1 VFTTKVDLWTHLAY
15 QTQKSGRKTMKLLLI
30 HTGGTIGMAQTP
42 EGLAPRK
49 GLVEEAITK
58 RLPQGTELVAE
69 VFDPLLDSA
78 DVGPAHWNR
87 MLETIRSH
95 PDAAV
100 IITHGTDTMAFT
112 GAALSQALAGE
123 NRSVILCGSMLPLG
137 HGGDAEGNL
146 DLAIT
151 AAAAAANE
159 AGVKLAFAGRVL
171 AADGLVKHHSHE
183 ADAFRSQAQATPAKP
198 KHRSFEHRKLA
209 ILTLSPGVPAEAVRA
224 MLGTLDGAV
233 LRIFGAGTAMNDA
246 NLLEVLAEAVRNGKR
261 LRAVSQCEAGG
272 LSPGAYAA
280 GAGLWSTGIEN
291 GGTETP
297 EAALIHLWLN

>member
-1 VFTTKVDLWTHLAY
+1 
-15 QTQKSGRKTMKLLLI
+15 MKLLLI
-30 HTGGTIGMAQTP
+30 HTGGTIGMAETP

-49 GLVEEAITK
+49 GLVEEAISK
-58 RLPQGTELVAE
+58 RLPEGVELVAE

-87 MLETIRSH
+87 MMQTIRSH
-95 PDAAV
+95 PQAAV

-137 HGGDAEGNL
+137 QEGDAEGNL
-146 DLAIT
+146 ELAISAAT
-151 AAAAAANE
+151 ANKP
-159 AGVKLAFAGRVL
+159 GVWLAFAGKRL

-183 ADAFRSQAQATPAKP
+183 ADAFRSQAQAKSNVPQRRT
-198 KHRSFEHRKLA
+198 FEDRRLA
-209 ILTLSPGVPAEAVRA
+209 ILTLSPGVPADAVEA
-224 MLGTLDGAV
+224 MLAKLDGAV
-233 LRIFGAGTAMNDA
+233 LRIFGAGTAMNDPD
-246 NLLEVLAEAVRNGKR
+246 LLTVLAEAVKSGKR
-261 LRAVSQCEAGG
+261 LRAVSQCESGG

-291 GGTETP
+291 GGAQTP

>member
-1 VFTTKVDLWTHLAY
+1 
-15 QTQKSGRKTMKLLLI
+15 MKLLLI
-30 HTGGTIGMAQTP
+30 HTGGTIGMAETP
-42 EGLAPRK
+42 EGLAPLK
-49 GLVEEAITK
+49 GLVEDAIAT
-58 RLPQGTELVAE
+58 RLPDGVELVAE

-78 DVGPAHWNR
+78 DVGPTHWNL
-87 MLETIRSH
+87 MLETIRNH

-123 NRSVILCGSMLPLG
+123 NRRVVLCGSMLPLG
-137 HGGDAEGNL
+137 HQGDAEGNL
-146 DLAIT
+146 DLAIS
-151 AAAAAANE
+151 AAAAKE
-159 AGVKLAFAGRVL
+159 TGVLLAFAGKLL

-183 ADAFRSQAQATPAKP
+183 ADAFRSQPQATPGVPQRRTFAD
-198 KHRSFEHRKLA
+198 RKLA
-209 ILTLSPGVPAEAVRA
+209 VLTLSPGIPAEAVEA
-224 MLGTLDGAV
+224 MLEKLDGAV

-246 NLLEVLAEAVRNGKR
+246 ELLTVLAEAVKGEKR

-280 GAGLWSTGIEN
+280 GASLWNTGIEN
-291 GGTETP
+291 GGAETP

>member
-1 VFTTKVDLWTHLAY
+1 
-15 QTQKSGRKTMKLLLI
+15 MKLLLI
-30 HTGGTIGMAQTP
+30 HTGGTIGMAETP

-49 GLVEEAITK
+49 GLVEEAISK
-58 RLPQGTELVAE
+58 RLPQGTQLIAE

-95 PDAAV
+95 PDASV

-123 NRSVILCGSMLPLG
+123 ARRVILCGSMLPLG
-137 HGGDAEGNL
+137 HKGDAEGNL
-146 DLAIT
+146 DLAIS
-151 AAAAAANE
+151 AAMGTE
-159 AGVKLAFAGRVL
+159 PGVLLAFAGKL
-171 AADGLVKHHSHE
+171 LNADGLVKHHSHE
-183 ADAFRSQAQATPAKP
+183 ADAFRSQPQARPNTPQ
-198 KHRSFEHRKLA
+198 HRTFEDRKLT
-209 ILTLSPGVPAEAVRA
+209 ILTLSPGIPADAVEA
-224 MLGTLDGAV
+224 MLEKLDGAV
-233 LRIFGAGTAMNDA
+233 LRIFGSGTAMNDT
-246 NLLEVLAEAVRNGKR
+246 NLLKVLAAAVKSGKR

>member
-1 VFTTKVDLWTHLAY
+1 
-15 QTQKSGRKTMKLLLI
+15 MKLLLI
-30 HTGGTIGMAQTP
+30 HTGGTIGMAETS
-42 EGLAPRK
+42 EGLAPRM
-49 GLVEEAITK
+49 GLVEEAVAE
-58 RLPQGTELVAE
+58 RLPAGTDFSAE

-78 DVGPAHWNR
+78 DVGPRHWNR
-87 MLETIRSH
+87 MLDTIRSH

-123 NRSVILCGSMLPLG
+123 NRRVILCGSMLPLG
-137 HGGDAEGNL
+137 HNGDAEGNL
-146 DLAIT
+146 DLAISAT
-151 AAAAAANE
+151 GSRE
-159 AGVKLAFAGRVL
+159 PGVFLAFAGKLL
-171 AADGLVKHHSHE
+171 AADGLVKHDSHE
-183 ADAFRSQAQATPAKP
+183 ADAFRAQPQTIPAPP
-198 KHRSFEHRKLA
+198 KQRTFDDRKLA
-209 ILTLSPGVPAEAVRA
+209 ILTLSPGIPAEAVKA

-246 NLLEVLAEAVRNGKR
+246 NLLTVLAEAVKSGKR

-291 GGTETP
+291 SGTETP

>member
-1 VFTTKVDLWTHLAY
+1 
-15 QTQKSGRKTMKLLLI
+15 MKLLLI
-30 HTGGTIGMAQTP
+30 HTGGTIGMAETP

-58 RLPQGTELVAE
+58 RLPQGTEFIAE

-87 MLETIRSH
+87 MLDTIRSH

-123 NRSVILCGSMLPLG
+123 ARRVILCGSMLPLG
-137 HGGDAEGNL
+137 QEGDAEGNL
-146 DLAIT
+146 DLAIS
-151 AAAAAANE
+151 AAAAAE
-159 AGVKLAFAGRVL
+159 PGVLLAFAGKL
-171 AADGLVKHHSHE
+171 LTADGLVKHHSHE
-183 ADAFRSQAQATPAKP
+183 ADAFRSQPQARPNTPQ
-198 KHRSFEHRKLA
+198 RRTFEDRKLS
-209 ILTLSPGVPAEAVRA
+209 ILTLSPGIPAEAVEA
-224 MLGTLDGAV
+224 MLAKLDGAV

-246 NLLEVLAEAVRNGKR
+246 DLLKVLAQAVKDGKR

-280 GAGLWSTGIEN
+280 GAGLWSMGIEN
-291 GGTETP
+291 GGTQTP

>member
-1 VFTTKVDLWTHLAY
+1 
-15 QTQKSGRKTMKLLLI
+15 MKLLLI
-30 HTGGTIGMAQTP
+30 HTGGTIGMAETP

-49 GLVEEAITK
+49 GLVEEAISK
-58 RLPQGTELVAE
+58 RLPQGTELIAD

-95 PDAAV
+95 PDATV

-123 NRSVILCGSMLPLG
+123 ARRVILCGSMLPLG
-137 HGGDAEGNL
+137 QEGDAEGNL
-146 DLAIT
+146 DLAMS
-151 AAAAAANE
+151 AATVAE
-159 AGVKLAFAGRVL
+159 PGVLLAFAGKLL

-183 ADAFRSQAQATPAKP
+183 ADSFRTQPQATPGAP
-198 KHRSFEHRKLA
+198 KRRTFLDRKLA
-209 ILTLSPGVPAEAVRA
+209 ILALSPGIPADAVEA
-224 MLGTLDGAV
+224 MLEKLDGAV
-233 LRIFGAGTAMNDA
+233 LRIFGSGTAMNDT
-246 NLLEVLAEAVRNGKR
+246 NLLKVLATAVKSGKR

-280 GAGLWSTGIEN
+280 GAGLWTTGIEN

>member
-1 VFTTKVDLWTHLAY
+1 
-15 QTQKSGRKTMKLLLI
+15 MKLLLI
-30 HTGGTIGMAQTP
+30 HTGGTIGMAETP
-42 EGLAPRK
+42 EGLAPLK
-49 GLVEEAITK
+49 GLVEEAIAA
-58 RLPQGTELVAE
+58 RLPAGAVLTAD

-87 MLETIRSH
+87 MLETIRRH
-95 PDAAV
+95 PEAAV
-100 IITHGTDTMAFT
+100 IITHGTDTMAFS

-123 NRSVILCGSMLPLG
+123 NRRVILCGSMLPLG
-137 HGGDAEGNL
+137 HQGDAEGNL
-146 DLAIT
+146 DLAISAT
-151 AAAAAANE
+151 ASRE
-159 AGVKLAFAGRVL
+159 PGVFLAFAGKLL
-171 AADGLVKHHSHE
+171 AADGLVKHDSHE
-183 ADAFRSQAQATPAKP
+183 ADAFRAQPQATPDMP
-198 KHRSFEHRKLA
+198 QRRTFEDRKLA
-209 ILTLSPGVPAEAVRA
+209 ILTLSPGIPAEAVKA
-224 MLGTLDGAV
+224 MLERLDGAV

-246 NLLEVLAEAVRNGKR
+246 GLLSVLAEAVRNGKR

>member
-1 VFTTKVDLWTHLAY
+1 MLMVDLGTQLAY
-15 QTQKSGRKTMKLLLI
+15 QTPKVLGGATMTLLLI
-30 HTGGTIGMAQTP
+30 HTGGTIGMAETP

-49 GLVEEAITK
+49 GLVEEAISK
-58 RLPQGTELVAE
+58 RLPEGMELIAH

-123 NRSVILCGSMLPLG
+123 ARRVILCGSMLPLG
-137 HGGDAEGNL
+137 QEGDAEGNL
-146 DLAIT
+146 DLAIQAAT
-151 AAAAAANE
+151 AAE
-159 AGVKLAFAGRVL
+159 PGVLLAFAGKL
-171 AADGLVKHHSHE
+171 LPADGLVKHHSHE
-183 ADAFRSQAQATPAKP
+183 ADAFRSQPQAAPNTPQ
-198 KHRSFEHRKLA
+198 RRTFEDRKIA
-209 ILTLSPGVPAEAVRA
+209 VITLSPGIPAGAVEA
-224 MLGTLDGAV
+224 MLVKLDGAV

-246 NLLEVLAEAVRNGKR
+246 ELLKVLGQAVKGGKR

-291 GGTETP
+291 GGTQTP

>member
-1 VFTTKVDLWTHLAY
+1 
-15 QTQKSGRKTMKLLLI
+15 MKLLLI
-30 HTGGTIGMAQTP
+30 HTGGTIGMAETS

-58 RLPQGTELVAE
+58 CLPEGTELIAD

-78 DVGPAHWNR
+78 DVGPVHWNR

-100 IITHGTDTMAFT
+100 IITHGTDTMTFT
-112 GAALSQALAGE
+112 GAALSQALAGGS
-123 NRSVILCGSMLPLG
+123 RRVILCGSMLPLG
-137 HGGDAEGNL
+137 HNGDAEGNL
-146 DLAIT
+146 DLAISAT
-151 AAAAAANE
+151 ENGE
-159 AGVKLAFAGRVL
+159 PGVFLAFAGKLL
-171 AADGLVKHHSHE
+171 AADGLVKHDSHQ
-183 ADAFRSQAQATPAKP
+183 ADAFRAQPQATPDTP
-198 KHRSFEHRKLA
+198 KHRTFEERKLA
-209 ILTLSPGVPAEAVRA
+209 ILTLSPGIPADAVKA
-224 MLGTLDGAV
+224 MLERLDGAV

-246 NLLEVLAEAVRNGKR
+246 GLLSVLAEAVTSGKR

-272 LSPGAYAA
+272 LEPGAYAA
-280 GAGLWSTGIEN
+280 GAGLWGTGIEN

>member
-1 VFTTKVDLWTHLAY
+1 
-15 QTQKSGRKTMKLLLI
+15 MKLLLI
-30 HTGGTIGMAQTP
+30 HTGGTIGMAETP

-49 GLVEEAITK
+49 GLVEEAISK
-58 RLPQGTELVAE
+58 RLPQGTQLIAD

-123 NRSVILCGSMLPLG
+123 ARRVILCGSMLPLG
-137 HGGDAEGNL
+137 QEGDAEGNL
-146 DLAIT
+146 DLAISAATT
-151 AAAAAANE
+151 AE
-159 AGVKLAFAGRVL
+159 PGVLLAFAGKLL

-183 ADAFRSQAQATPAKP
+183 ADAFRSQPQARPGTP
-198 KHRSFEHRKLA
+198 KHRTFEDRKLA
-209 ILTLSPGVPAEAVRA
+209 ILTLSPGMPAEAVRA

-246 NLLEVLAEAVRNGKR
+246 NLLTVLAEAVKSGKR

>member
-1 VFTTKVDLWTHLAY
+1 
-15 QTQKSGRKTMKLLLI
+15 MKLLLI
-30 HTGGTIGMAQTP
+30 HTGGTIGMAETP

-49 GLVEEAITK
+49 GLVEEAISK
-58 RLPQGTELVAE
+58 RLPPGTELIAD

-123 NRSVILCGSMLPLG
+123 ARRVILCGSMLPLG
-137 HGGDAEGNL
+137 QEGDAEGNL
-146 DLAIT
+146 DLAIS
-151 AAAAAANE
+151 AATVAE
-159 AGVKLAFAGRVL
+159 PGVLLAFAGKLL

-183 ADAFRSQAQATPAKP
+183 ADSFRTQPQATPGAP
-198 KHRSFEHRKLA
+198 KRRTFLDRKLA
-209 ILTLSPGVPAEAVRA
+209 ILALSPGIPADAVEAI
-224 MLGTLDGAV
+224 LEKLDGAV
-233 LRIFGAGTAMNDA
+233 LRIFGSGTAMNDT
-246 NLLEVLAEAVRNGKR
+246 NLLKVLATAVKSGKR

-280 GAGLWSTGIEN
+280 GAGLWSAGIEN

>member
-1 VFTTKVDLWTHLAY
+1 
-15 QTQKSGRKTMKLLLI
+15 MKLLLI
-30 HTGGTIGMAQTP
+30 HTGGTIGMAETS
-42 EGLAPRK
+42 EGLAPLK
-49 GLVEEAITK
+49 GLVEEAIAE
-58 RLPQGTELVAE
+58 RLPAGAVLTAD

-87 MLETIRSH
+87 MLETVRRH

-123 NRSVILCGSMLPLG
+123 NRRVILCGSMLPLG
-137 HGGDAEGNL
+137 HQGDAEGNL
-146 DLAIT
+146 DLAISAT
-151 AAAAAANE
+151 ASKE
-159 AGVKLAFAGRVL
+159 PGVFLAFAGKLL
-171 AADGLVKHHSHE
+171 AADGLVKHDSHE
-183 ADAFRSQAQATPAKP
+183 ADAFRAQPQATPDVP
-198 KHRSFEHRKLA
+198 QRRTFEDRKLA
-209 ILTLSPGVPAEAVRA
+209 ILTLSPGIPAEAVKA
-224 MLGTLDGAV
+224 MLERLDGAV
-233 LRIFGAGTAMNDA
+233 LRIFGAGTAMNDTV
-246 NLLEVLAEAVRNGKR
+246 LLSVLAEAVRNGKR

>member
-1 VFTTKVDLWTHLAY
+1 
-15 QTQKSGRKTMKLLLI
+15 MKLLLI
-30 HTGGTIGMAQTP
+30 HTGGTIGMAETP

-58 RLPQGTELVAE
+58 RLPQGTELIVK

-87 MLETIRSH
+87 MLDTIRSH

-123 NRSVILCGSMLPLG
+123 ARRVLLCGSMLPLG
-137 HGGDAEGNL
+137 HKGDAEGNL
-146 DLAIT
+146 DLAIS
-151 AAAAAANE
+151 AAAAAE
-159 AGVKLAFAGRVL
+159 PGVWLAFAGKL
-171 AADGLVKHHSHE
+171 LTADGLVKHHSHE
-183 ADAFRSQAQATPAKP
+183 ADAFRSQPQARPNTPQ
-198 KHRSFEHRKLA
+198 RRTFEDRKLS
-209 ILTLSPGVPAEAVRA
+209 ILTLSPGIPAEAVEA
-224 MLGTLDGAV
+224 MLAKLDGAV

-246 NLLEVLAEAVRNGKR
+246 DLLKVLAQAVKDGKR

-291 GGTETP
+291 GGTQTP

>member
-1 VFTTKVDLWTHLAY
+1 
-15 QTQKSGRKTMKLLLI
+15 MKLLLI
-30 HTGGTIGMAQTP
+30 HTGGTIGMAETP
-42 EGLAPRK
+42 EGLAPLK
-49 GLVEEAITK
+49 GLVEDAIAT
-58 RLPQGTELVAE
+58 RLPDGVELVAD

-78 DVGPAHWNR
+78 DVGPTHWNL
-87 MLETIRSH
+87 MLETIRNH

-123 NRSVILCGSMLPLG
+123 NRRVVLCGSMLPLG
-137 HGGDAEGNL
+137 HQGDAEGNL
-146 DLAIT
+146 DLAIS
-151 AAAAAANE
+151 AAAAKE
-159 AGVKLAFAGRVL
+159 TGVLLAFAGKLL

-183 ADAFRSQAQATPAKP
+183 ADAFRSQPQATPAVP
-198 KHRSFEHRKLA
+198 QRRTFADRKLA
-209 ILTLSPGVPAEAVRA
+209 VLTLSPGIPAAAVEA
-224 MLGTLDGAV
+224 MLEKLDGAA

-246 NLLEVLAEAVRNGKR
+246 ELLTVLAEAVKSGKR

-291 GGTETP
+291 GGAETP

>member
-1 VFTTKVDLWTHLAY
+1 
-15 QTQKSGRKTMKLLLI
+15 MKLLLI
-30 HTGGTIGMAQTP
+30 HTGGTIGMAETP

-49 GLVEEAITK
+49 GLVEEAISK
-58 RLPQGTELVAE
+58 RLPQGTQLIAE

-95 PDAAV
+95 PDASV

-123 NRSVILCGSMLPLG
+123 ARRVILCGSMLPLG
-137 HGGDAEGNL
+137 HKGDAEGNL
-146 DLAIT
+146 DLAISAAT
-151 AAAAAANE
+151 AAE
-159 AGVKLAFAGRVL
+159 PGVLLAFAGKL
-171 AADGLVKHHSHE
+171 LNADGLVKHHSHE
-183 ADAFRSQAQATPAKP
+183 ADAFRSQPQARPNTP
-198 KHRSFEHRKLA
+198 KHRTFEHRKLA
-209 ILTLSPGVPAEAVRA
+209 ILTLSPGIPAEAVRA
-224 MLGTLDGAV
+224 MLAKLDGAV

-246 NLLEVLAEAVRNGKR
+246 NLLTVLAEAVKSGKR